1 MTKNETLWIEALRYL
16 PGGVNSPVRACGPV
30 GAEPIFAVKGE
41 GPHIWDAD
49 GNKYIDYVCSWGALL
64 LGHAFPDVV
73 RSVRDAAVG
82 GSTFGMP
89 TPWETELAKLAAGFV
104 PSVEKLR
111 LVNSGTEATMS
122 AVRLA
127 RGATGRNKIVKFEG
141 CYHGH
146 VDSLLVRAGSGAL
159 TLSIPGTPGVP
170 VEHVAH
176 TLIAP
181 FNDAGAVEDILS
193 GAGEDVAC
201 IIVEPVA
208 GNMGVVPPKPGF
220 LEDLRSLA
228 TDCGCLLIFDEVM
241 TGFRLARG
249 GYQEVAGVTPDLTTM
264 GKVLGG
270 GLPLG
275 AFGGPAALMD
285 ELAPLG
291 PVYQAGTLSGNPL
304 AVAAG
309 TVTLKQL
316 EDGAV
321 YGELEKAASR
331 LERGLRECAA
341 DALAPTSINRAGS
354 MITLFFAEEE
364 ITGYRSACAADA
376 GRYGAFFRAMRSEG
390 VNLPPSQ
397 FEAWFVS
404 AAHTED
410 EIDRTVEAARSALR
424 SVK

>member
-1 MTKNETLWIEALRYL
+1 MSNNRTMWIEAQEFL

-30 GAEPIFAVKGE
+30 GADPIFAVKGE
-41 GPHIWDAD
+41 GPRIWDAD
-49 GNKYIDYVCSWGALL
+49 GREYIDYVCSWGALI
-64 LGHAFPDVV
+64 LGHAHQAVV
-73 RSVRDAAVG
+73 GAVVEAAAK

-89 TPWETELAKLAAGFV
+89 TPWETELAGLAAGLV

-127 RGATGRNKIVKFEG
+127 RGVTGRNKVIKFEG

-170 VEHVAH
+170 SEHVAH

-181 FNDAGAVEDILS
+181 FNNAGAVEDILS

-208 GNMGVVPPKPGF
+208 GNMGVVPPEPGF
-220 LEDLRSLA
+220 LESLRSLA
-228 TDCGCLLIFDEVM
+228 TGCGCLLIFDEVM
-241 TGFRLARG
+241 TGFRLASG
-249 GYQEVAGVTPDLTTM
+249 GYQEIAGVTPDITTM

-275 AFGGPAALMD
+275 AFGGRAEVMD
-285 ELAPLG
+285 QLAPGG

-309 TVTLKQL
+309 TATLKL
-316 EDGAV
+316 IKKGGFYED
-321 YGELEKAASR
+321 LEKKAAR
-331 LERGLRECAA
+331 LENGLTECVARSNVPA
-341 DALAPTSINRAGS
+341 SINRVGS
-354 MITLFFAEEE
+354 MITLFF
-364 ITGYRSACAADA
+364 TGEKVKGYASACGADVD
-376 GRYGAFFRAMRSEG
+376 RYGAFFRAMREEG

-397 FEAWFVS
+397 FEAWFLS
-404 AAHTED
+404 AAHTER
-410 EIDRTVEAARSALR
+410 EIDRTIEAACAAL
-424 SVK
+424 KAME